1 MKKNIKTIIKIVFSL
16 VLIVFIVLTKIN
28 KEEVFSRLK
37 LLDWKFVGI
46 ILLFIFLNFLFSSI
60 RWKKLLV
67 YKETEKVSLKYLVTL
82 YFTGAFFNNFLP
94 TSVGGDAYK
103 MYKLSKKIDNAAVGI
118 SSTFMERFTG
128 VLMLILIALMSMF
141 RTLRFNTLLLVLW
154 FILGVYIG
162 LFVLKLLSTKIKFMK
177 KIYDAILVYKG
188 KPGIIVYALVTSI
201 VVQVFS
207 IMSQYFTFVAIGV
220 NPPILYSFLV
230 FPIITLASIFIPSI
244 NGLGVQDA
252 LYISMFSL
260 VGVSPEASLSASI
273 IYHFSRLTMSLV
285 GGVFYALGKDA

>member
-1 MKKNIKTIIKIVFSL
+1 MKKNFKTVIKILFSL
-16 VLIVFIVLTKIN
+16 VLITFIIFTKIN
-28 KEEVFSRLK
+28 KGEVISRFK
-37 LLDWKFVGI
+37 ILDWKYVCL
-46 ILLFIFLNFLFSSI
+46 ILAFIFLNFVFSSI

-67 YKETEKVSLKYLVTL
+67 YKEAEKVSLKYLVSL

-103 MYKLSKKIDNAAVGI
+103 MYKLSKKVGNSAIGI

-128 VLMLILIALMSMF
+128 VLILILIALLSMF
-141 RTLRFNTLLLVLW
+141 RSLKFNTLILVLW

-162 LFVLKLLSTKIKFMK
+162 LFVLRFLSTKIKFMK

-188 KPGIIVYALVTSI
+188 KPGIIVYALLTSI

-207 IMSQYFTFVAIGV
+207 ILSQYFSFVAVGV
-220 NPPILYSFLV
+220 SPPVFYSFLA
-230 FPIITLASIFIPSI
+230 FPVITLASIFIPSI

-260 VGVSPEASLSASI
+260 VGVPPEISFSASI
-273 IYHFSRLTMSLV
+273 IYHLSRLSMSLV
-285 GGVFYALGKDA
+285 GGVLYALGKDA